1 MKPGYIFSAVFV
13 VILAMVLGLPQLTA
27 VSPVH
32 AAEPASRSAVIDAA
46 PSTESGT
53 EGQPTLAPQPH
64 VAEREAV
71 IAPIAAQQDSIPLT
85 SVAASELQS
94 FIDAVLNN
102 QAGQV
107 VGVYRPGLFA
117 LPILQQPAN
126 DHNFISPFDGVIT
139 QYAAPLEYGSI
150 GLLAHNHLSGR
161 VFFNLEIGQEITL
174 VYGDGSLIRFRITAI
189 DNYQALSSSDPYS
202 DFIDQADPRG
212 TIQSFQEVYDRYYK
226 VDGQLTFQTCIEKN
240 GDLSWGRIFVVAQ
253 RL

>member
-32 AAEPASRSAVIDAA
+32 AAEPASRS
-46 PSTESGT
+46 TESVT
-53 EGQPTLAPQPH
+53 EGQPTLAPQPPEA
-64 VAEREAV
+64 VREAV
-71 IAPIAAQQDSIPLT
+71 IAPTAALQDSIPLT
-85 SVAASELQS
+85 SFAVSELQS
-94 FIDAVLNN
+94 FIDAVMNN

-117 LPILQQPAN
+117 LPIFQQPAN
-126 DHNFISPFDGVIT
+126 DHNFISPFDGAIT

-161 VFFNLEIGQEITL
+161 VFFNLEIGQEVTL

-202 DFIDQADPRG
+202 DFIDQADPSG
-212 TIQSFQEVYDRYYK
+212 TILSFQEVYDRYYK

-240 GDLSWGRIFVVAQ
+240 GDLSWGRIFIVAQ